1 MNKMEKLP
9 PEMIAKIAAE
19 LSAHDLVAFC
29 GTNQKIFDSVSED
42 TLLWQRH
49 IDEGNFP
56 ICR

>member
-1 MNKMEKLP
+1 MEKLP